1 MSPSPELSLDPPIEN
16 KRIIIENEIVAWKG
30 SLYQARTRYRV
41 RELIGDP
48 PDVLATFEKDIARC
62 LKALDAHV
70 AILQELVEQEQATP
84 KEQPTTEALIHRNGR
99 EKPVVEFE
107 QG

>member
-1 MSPSPELSLDPPIEN
+1 MSPSPELSLDPPTEN
-16 KRIIIENEIVAWKG
+16 KRLIIEQEIVAWKG

-48 PDVLATFEKDIARC
+48 PSELATFEKDIARC

-70 AILQELVEQEQATP
+70 TILQELAGQEQATEIT
-84 KEQPTTEALIHRNGR
+84 KEQLDTEARPVSILNGH
-99 EKPVVEFE
+99 EAS
-107 QG
+107 